1 MLENL
6 ISQQNVDAIRQ
17 VVERGRRFVVL
28 AHKNPDGDAVGST
41 LAMCHF
47 LLSMGK
53 EAVVVL
59 PNVFPAFLSWVP
71 GADAVLFYDKEKE
84 RCDTAIAEADVLFC
98 LDFNVLSRT
107 GDVCGS
113 LLSSSAKKVLVD
125 HHPQPSDEFDV
136 LVSHPEACST
146 CELVFR
152 VITALGGVEA
162 LNFEMAQCIYTGM
175 MTDTGAFAYASTR
188 KDVYLIIAELLD
200 KGIDKDWIYRKVFY
214 TSSVTRMRLWGYAM
228 YDKLKVYNKYNA
240 ALITLSHGELMRF
253 YASKG
258 DTEGLVNQPLQVKGV
273 RFSCFLREESPGK
286 INVSLRSVDEFP
298 CNSVAAEF
306 FNGGGHK
313 NASGGEVYGTMEMAV
328 ERFKQAL
335 QRYKRELTE

>member
-1 MLENL
+1 MLEKI
-6 ISQQNVDAIRQ
+6 ISQENVDAVKQI
-17 VVERGRRFVVL
+17 VGDGNRFVVL

-41 LAMCHF
+41 LALCHY
-47 LLSMGK
+47 LRSVGK

-59 PNVFPAFLSWVP
+59 PNAFPVFLSWMP
-71 GADAVLFYDKEKE
+71 DADEVLFYENDKE
-84 RCDTAIAEADVLFC
+84 RCDAAIEAADALFC

-107 GDVCGS
+107 GDVCRP
-113 LLSSSAKKVLVD
+113 LESSSVKKVLID
-125 HHPQPSDEFDV
+125 HHPQPSEEFDV
-136 LVSHPEACST
+136 YISHPEACST

-162 LNFEMAQCIYTGM
+162 LTFEMAQCIYTGM

-188 KDVYLIIAELLD
+188 KDVYLIIAELLG
-200 KGIDKDWIYRKVFY
+200 KGVDKDWIYRKVFY
-214 TSSVTRMRLWGYAM
+214 NFSVTRMRLWGYAM

-240 ALITLSHGELMRF
+240 ALITLSHSELMRF

-258 DTEGLVNQPLQVKGV
+258 DTEGLVNQPLQIKGL
-273 RFSCFLREESPGK
+273 RFSCFLREEQPGK
-286 INVSLRSVDEFP
+286 INVSLRSVDDFP

-328 ERFKQAL
+328 ERFRQAL
-335 QRYKRELTE
+335 QKYKVELTE

>member
-6 ISQQNVDAIRQ
+6 ISQQNIDAIRQ

-41 LAMCHF
+41 LAMCHY
-47 LLSMGK
+47 LRSVGK
-53 EAVVVL
+53 DAVVVL

-84 RCDTAIAEADVLFC
+84 CCDTAIAEADVLFC

-162 LNFEMAQCIYTGM
+162 LSFEMAQCIYTGM

-240 ALITLSHGELMRF
+240 ALITLSHSELMRF

-286 INVSLRSVDEFP
+286 INVSLRSVDNFP

>member
-6 ISQQNVDAIRQ
+6 ISQQNIDAIRQ
-17 VVERGRRFVVL
+17 VFERGRRFVVL

-41 LAMCHF
+41 LAMCHY
-47 LLSMGK
+47 LRSVGK
-53 EAVVVL
+53 DAVVVL
-59 PNVFPAFLSWVP
+59 PNTFPAFLAWVP
-71 GADAVLFYDKEKE
+71 GADTVMFYDTDKEG
-84 RCDTAIAEADVLFC
+84 CDNAIAAADVLFC
-98 LDFNVLSRT
+98 LDFNQFSRT
-107 GDVCGS
+107 GDIAPAAVA
-113 LLSSSAKKVLVD
+113 SAATKVLID
-125 HHPQPSDEFDV
+125 HHLQPSEEFDI
-136 LVSHPEACST
+136 LISHPEACST

-152 VITALGGVEA
+152 VIVALGGTAA

-240 ALITLSHGELMRF
+240 ALITLSHSELMRF

-286 INVSLRSVDEFP
+286 INVSLRSVDDFP

-328 ERFKQAL
+328 ERFRQVL